1 MRNHPSVGQITM
13 SSHSKVKSAA
23 FTLLELLV
31 VIAVITILAA
41 LVLTGLS
48 RGVGLARRITCVNN
62 VRQLG
67 NAMLQFVGD
76 HHVYPLGVAP
86 DVDGRFPN
94 NCVTWNLVL
103 ERELGKNAV
112 SEDMSFIQRHV
123 WKCPAMKPQSTHPR
137 DLVYVSYGYNDYGMY
152 GGDKSADTNAQGLAQ
167 KDAMVPGMT
176 MASLKP
182 VAESDVASPSEMM
195 AIADGFWGS
204 GKSLYG
210 GGEQFARTRQPLNYP
225 PTREP
230 FSRHQGKANVV
241 FCDGH
246 VESPK
251 LPFLFEDTSNAALS
265 RWNRD
270 HRPHPEK
277 L

>member
-1 MRNHPSVGQITM
+1 M
-13 SSHSKVKSAA
+13 SNHSKAKTTA

-31 VIAVITILAA
+31 VIAILGILAA

-48 RGVGLARRITCVNN
+48 RGGGLARRITCVNN

-67 NAMLQFVGD
+67 TAMLQFVGD
-76 HHVYPLGVAP
+76 HHAYLQGVAP
-86 DVDGRFPN
+86 DVDGRFPG
-94 NCVTWNLVL
+94 NCLPWTVVL
-103 ERELGKNAV
+103 ERELGKNAT
-112 SEDMSFIQRHV
+112 SDEMSFIQRHV

-137 DLVYVSYGYNDYGMY
+137 DLVYVSYGYNEYGMY
-152 GGDKSADTNAQGLAQ
+152 GGDNSADTNAQGLGQ
-167 KDAMVPGMT
+167 KNACLPGMT
-176 MASLKP
+176 LAALKP
-182 VAESDVASPSEMM
+182 VPESDVSCPSEMM

-210 GGEQFARTRQPLNYP
+210 GGEQFARTRQPLTYP
-225 PTREP
+225 PTSEP
-230 FSRHQGKANVV
+230 ASRHQGKANVV

-251 LPFLFEDTSNAALS
+251 LPFLFEDTSDAALS

>member
-1 MRNHPSVGQITM
+1 MRTNFKLKTG
-13 SSHSKVKSAA
+13 A

-31 VIAVITILAA
+31 VIAIIGILAA

-48 RGVGLARRITCVNN
+48 RGVGLARRTHCANN

-76 HHVYPLGVAP
+76 QHAYPLGVAP
-86 DVDGRFPN
+86 DVDARFPG
-94 NCVTWNLVL
+94 NCADWTLVL
-103 ERELGKNAV
+103 ERELGKNAS
-112 SEDMSFIQRHV
+112 SEDASYVQRGI
-123 WKCPAMKPQSTHPR
+123 WKCPAMRRPSTHPS
-137 DLVYVSYGYNDYGMY
+137 DLVYTSYGYNDYGIY
-152 GGDKSADTNAQGLAQ
+152 GGDRSDDRNAMGLGQKAAQ
-167 KDAMVPGMT
+167 LPGMT
-176 MASLKP
+176 LASLKP
-182 VAESDVASPSEMM
+182 VPESDVSSPSEMM

-210 GGEQFARTRQPLNYP
+210 GGKQFTRTPDPLRYP
-225 PTREP
+225 LTAEP
-230 FSRHQGKANVV
+230 FSRHHGKADVV

-251 LPFLFEDTSNAALS
+251 LQLLFEDTSDNALS

-270 HRPHPEK
+270 HRPHREK